1 MTLQE
6 TVFSGQMLAAVPIA
20 MLAGLISFASP
31 CVLPLVPGYLGFV
44 SGSASTVT
52 TRRTLGGAALFVV
65 GFGLVFVAY
74 GAAFGTAGAWLF
86 RWQDVIIRILGLIV
100 IIMGAAFIGL
110 FRPLQRTVRTS
121 WRPRPG
127 LLGAPLLGATFG
139 LGWTPCFG
147 PTLATITALSLDSGT
162 GLRGAALGLAY
173 CLGLGIPF
181 IIVAAG
187 FGWASR
193 TVTFLRTHIR
203 AINLL
208 GGCILIATGIAMLTG
223 VWTLIMSIL
232 QGMIANTTVVL

>member
-31 CVLPLVPGYLGFV
+31 CVLPLVPGYLGYV
-44 SGSASTVT
+44 SSSATAVT
-52 TRRTLGGAALFVV
+52 TRRTLAGATLFVV
-65 GFGLVFVAY
+65 GFGLVFIAY
-74 GAAFGTAGAWLF
+74 GAAFGAAGAWLV
-86 RWQDVIIRILGLIV
+86 RWQDLVIRLLGVVV

-110 FRPLQRTVRTS
+110 FRPLQQTVRTA

-127 LLGAPLLGATFG
+127 LLGAPLLGAMFG

-181 IIVAAG
+181 IIIAAG

-193 TVTFLRTHIR
+193 TVKYLRNHIR
-203 AINLL
+203 AVNLL

-223 VWTLIMSIL
+223 MWSLIMTIL
-232 QGMIANTTVVL
+232 QGVVANTPVVL